1 MNKTLRPRR
10 RAFTLIELLTVIA
23 VIGILASIL
32 IPTVGAA
39 KKAANKAKTK
49 AQYVGWA
56 NALQNFKSTYG
67 YYPTIFSAQG
77 ELDISQNSE
86 DFIKALSGRDRN
98 GNSATTGGNRR
109 AAGFY
114 SFAEGE
120 FEMADNGT
128 ISDTQLADAF
138 NNPNITIYVDH
149 DNDGQITGL
158 PAEGADTG
166 NETVRTKVA
175 IMSDCSAFSEGERVH
190 SWE

>member
-49 AQYVGWA
+49 AQFVGWA

-67 YYPTIFSAQG
+67 YYPDIFNNGQLNLSN
-77 ELDISQNSE
+77 SSE
-86 DFIKALSGRDRN
+86 DFIEALSGRDSS
-98 GNSATTGGNRR
+98 GNVSNEHGNRR

-120 FEMADNGT
+120 FQMADDGT

-138 NNPNITIYVDH
+138 NNPNIIIYVD
-149 DNDGQITGL
+149 
-158 PAEGADTG
+158 
-166 NETVRTKVA
+166 R
-175 IMSDCSAFSEGERVH
+175 
-190 SWE
+190 

>member
-67 YYPTIFSAQG
+67 YYPNIFNNGQLNLSN
-77 ELDISQNSE
+77 NSE
-86 DFIKALSGRDRN
+86 DFIEALSGRDKN
-98 GNSATTGGNRR
+98 GETVTTGGNRR

-120 FEMADNGT
+120 FEMAANGD
-128 ISDTQLADAF
+128 ISETQLADAF
-138 NNPNITIYVDH
+138 NNPNIIIYVDH

-166 NETVRTKVA
+166 NKTVRTKVA
-175 IMSDCSAFSEGERVH
+175 IMSDCRQYADGERVH

>member
-49 AQYVGWA
+49 AQFVGWA

-67 YYPTIFSAQG
+67 YYPDIFNNGKLNINGS
-77 ELDISQNSE
+77 SE
-86 DFIKALSGRDRN
+86 DFIKALSGRDKN
-98 GNSATTGGNRR
+98 GNTVTTGGNRR

-120 FEMADNGT
+120 FQLTSTGD

-138 NNPNITIYVDH
+138 NNINITIYVDH

-158 PAEGADTG
+158 PAEGKDTG
-166 NETVRTKVA
+166 TETVRTKVA
-175 IMSDCSAFSEGERVH
+175 IMSDCSTFKDGERVH